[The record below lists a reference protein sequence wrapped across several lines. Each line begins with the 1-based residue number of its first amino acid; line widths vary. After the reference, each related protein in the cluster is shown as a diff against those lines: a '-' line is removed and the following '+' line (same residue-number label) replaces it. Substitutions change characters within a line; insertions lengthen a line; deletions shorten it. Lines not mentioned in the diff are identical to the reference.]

1 MNYYLCFIYCIY
13 EQSLLYILNFRLGK
27 DTFAQARAAAK
38 IFTAQESTDTK
49 TGIEGRTTDVKTAKL
64 RKESYVP
71 TFTGTVSNPSPLWAS
86 RSQTLN
92 P

>member
-1 MNYYLCFIYCIY
+1 MHN
-13 EQSLLYILNFRLGK
+13 LNFRFGK

-38 IFTAQESTDTK
+38 IFTAQESTETK

-71 TFTGTVSNPSPLWAS
+71 TFTGTYSNPSPLWAS
-86 RSQTLN
+86 RSQTQN